1 MLNLRRDFLAGIFF
15 VAIGLGFFVV
25 SRTYNLGSASRMGP
39 GYFPMLL
46 GGVLM
51 VIGAL
56 VSLKSLRQTSD
67 AGESVPVA
75 VKSAA
80 IIIGSTLLFAL
91 ALTYAGLVIA
101 VIVLVVAASAAVGR
115 QFKWQTFAL
124 AAGLAAFSALLFVT
138 LLGLPVPLWPNI

>member
-1 MLNLRRDFLAGIFF
+1 MLNLRRDFLAGLFF

-46 GGVLM
+46 GGVL
-51 VIGAL
+51 VFIGAL

-67 AGESVPVA
+67 EEEGVPVA

-115 QFKWQTFAL
+115 QFKWQTYAL

-138 LLGLPVPLWPNI
+138 LLGLPVPLWPNS

>member
-1 MLNLRRDFLAGIFF
+1 
-15 VAIGLGFFVV
+15 
-25 SRTYNLGSASRMGP
+25 
-39 GYFPMLL
+39 
-46 GGVLM
+46 
-51 VIGAL
+51 
-56 VSLKSLRQTSD
+56 
-67 AGESVPVA
+67 

-115 QFKWQTFAL
+115 QIKWQTYAL

-138 LLGLPVPLWPNI
+138 LLGLPVPLWPNS

>member
-138 LLGLPVPLWPNI
+138 LLGLPVPLWPNS